1 MPFHINVF
9 PEKCLKSIHRASACE
24 LCRDVCPTEA
34 INFSATSLRFDP
46 LKCTQCAACVAACL
60 TDVFATEDLSD
71 EMLMELIEEKRE
83 TSCEIIFS
91 CQQTQNPARNAIAVP
106 CLARLD
112 RSLLLSCCITANTSS
127 LQLVHG
133 ACDTCHFPCIK
144 GLLTD
149 TLDYVQ
155 RVLDAFESHVCVSL
169 VNLKD
174 TSIKKNVT
182 IDGMTRQGHLK
193 RRLFLNLFGKKT
205 SNKQTPIVVS
215 KIPKVLQEN
224 RETDRL
230 FKKNNRLVSTLK
242 SLQQEF
248 VLRDVSVKIGKKPI
262 IDREKC
268 KECFICTKVC
278 PTGALHM
285 DAEEDFQI
293 VCSPQLCIECHL
305 CADVCFSKS
314 IFFVPKT
321 IDDITNNRPMILLN
335 QEKSTPT
342 KKPYVT
348 VFRT

>member
-1 MPFHINVF
+1 MPLPIKVF

-46 LKCTQCAACVAACL
+46 LKCTQCAACVAICP

-71 EMLMELIEEKRE
+71 EMLMNLIEEKRE
-83 TSCEIIFS
+83 NLREIIFS
-91 CQQTQNPARNAIAVP
+91 CQQIQNPASNAIVIT

-112 RSLLLSCCITANTSS
+112 RSLLLSCCITPYTSS

-133 ACDTCHFPCIK
+133 DCDTCHFPCIK
-144 GLLTD
+144 GIFAD
-149 TLDYVQ
+149 TLAYVQ
-155 RVLDAFESHVCVSL
+155 RVLDAFKSNVCVSL

-174 TSIKKNVT
+174 TSIKKHET

-193 RRLFLNLFGKKT
+193 RRLFLNLFGKKA
-205 SNKQTPIVVS
+205 SNNQTPIVVS

-224 RETDRL
+224 CEADHL
-230 FKKNNRLVSTLK
+230 FKKNNRLVSALK

-248 VLRDVSVKIGKKPI
+248 LLRDASATIGKKPI
-262 IDREKC
+262 IDIAKC
-268 KECFICTKVC
+268 KECSICTKVC

-285 DAEEDFQI
+285 DAEEYFLI
-293 VCSPQLCIECHL
+293 ACSPQLCIECYL
-305 CADVCFSKS
+305 CADVCFSKA
-314 IFFVPKT
+314 IFFVSKT
-321 IDDITNNRPMILLN
+321 IDDISKNRPMILVN
-335 QEKSTPT
+335 QEKNTPT
-342 KKPYVT
+342 KEPSVT